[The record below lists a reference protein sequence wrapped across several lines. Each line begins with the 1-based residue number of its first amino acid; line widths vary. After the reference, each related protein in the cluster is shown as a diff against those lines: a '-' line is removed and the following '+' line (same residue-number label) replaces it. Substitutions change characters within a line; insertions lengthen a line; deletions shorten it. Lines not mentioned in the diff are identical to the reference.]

1 MLYAILMYPLA
12 YLYIRGVL
20 FPQGYPGWGMP
31 IFAALFILYTEL
43 AARSAHRAAAKETP
57 IWAGCWLALSVAMP
71 LFGYQP
77 EPLGLWQE
85 SVWYLFAVWYVL
97 ARCGMLAQ
105 GHSGSLIL
113 VDAAAGLCALPFGNF
128 FLRLRTVWA
137 AVRRGLH
144 GRTGARRLLR
154 GLVTAVVTLALCG
167 AAWGLLA
174 AADANFAALGQRVS
188 DWWRDILNHVGLVD
202 TLMCILLSL
211 PVGAWLYGLVFGSL
225 RCTEPPEPAAK
236 CAAALAKSRVV
247 PGITATMAV
256 AAPCGVYALFFALQA
271 GEWFAAA
278 PLGLSAPDAAA
289 FAVEGF
295 WELLKILLL
304 DFAVL
309 AGVHFFGRAALPRP
323 LAAVFCGFG
332 IAFAALAGA
341 KLVTYMDL
349 YGLTPRRVVAG
360 WFLGVLAV
368 WAVLALV
375 RVFKAIPAAHI
386 AILVLAVS
394 FTVLSCVDMKQRII
408 DENLARY
415 EAGVD
420 AELDWGVL
428 WECGYQEN
436 PSPTNPQ

>member
-1 MLYAILMYPLA
+1 MLYAVLMYPLA
-12 YLYIRGVL
+12 YLYIRGIL
-20 FPQGYPGWGMP
+20 FPQGFPGWGMP

-43 AARSAHRAAAKETP
+43 AARSAHRTAAKETP

-113 VDAAAGLCALPFGNF
+113 VDAAAGLFALPFGNF

-167 AAWGLLA
+167 AAWSLLA

-225 RCTEPPEPAAK
+225 RRTEPPEPAAK

-247 PGITATMAV
+247 PGITATVAV
-256 AAPCGVYALFFALQA
+256 AALCGVYALFFALQA
-271 GEWFAAA
+271 GEWLAAA

-289 FAVEGF
+289 FAVDGF